1 MALRSIG
8 SSLLAKA
15 SPGGAYRKAEEQNIQ
30 NPQTSGDLGLIARSN
45 IEEPI
50 TRQVSPGSAKI
61 VAQQPIFEGLVNPSS
76 DLGRGVVPPVNPQP
90 IGLESSPVVAPQ
102 ANNQAL
108 FQGNSPSQPQTQSS
122 TQPTQKTA
130 SPASVNNSRQV
141 AGARTNFTTPFA
153 SGYPYSFPSAPAT
166 NKAGGN
172 VIGSTSTGGGIAATL
187 GRVASQAANTVG
199 RLGSSVGAGLSTL
212 LFRPELMLG
221 SKPKSNGRL
230 N

>member
-8 SSLLAKA
+8 SSLLAK
-15 SPGGAYRKAEEQNIQ
+15 SNPGGAYRKAEEQNIQ

-50 TRQVSPGSAKI
+50 ARQVSPGSAKI

-90 IGLESSPVVAPQ
+90 IGLEGSPVVAPQ

-108 FQGNSPSQPQTQSS
+108 FQGNPQPQSQ
-122 TQPTQKTA
+122 
-130 SPASVNNSRQV
+130 SPAQPAQRPSSPAPVGISAGNAGQV
-141 AGARTNFTTPFA
+141 AGARTNTTLPFA
-153 SGYPYSFPSAPAT
+153 SSYGYNYPSAPASS
-166 NKAGGN
+166 KAGGN
-172 VIGSTSTGGGIAATL
+172 VALTTGGVVSTL
-187 GRVASQAANTVG
+187 GRVASQAANTIG
-199 RLGSSVGAGLSTL
+199 RLGGSVGAGLSTL